1 MLDRVFGN
9 AAARRWS
16 LVRPWRSSGSWRSV
30 VSKLRYVKNTDVA
43 RSDFFAALGMGLI
56 ICGVLFFLLRDIR
69 IHFRAVAQFFERFE
83 ERFAY
88 VPFVAPGVVVLGLV
102 FVFLSLVL

>member
-1 MLDRVFGN
+1 M
-9 AAARRWS
+9 
-16 LVRPWRSSGSWRSV
+16 SSSV
-30 VSKLRYVKNTDVA
+30 VSKNHYVKNTAVS

-69 IHFRAVAQFFERFE
+69 SHFRPIGQFFDRFE

-88 VPFVAPGVVVLGLV
+88 VPFLAPGVVLLGVV

>member
-1 MLDRVFGN
+1 M
-9 AAARRWS
+9 
-16 LVRPWRSSGSWRSV
+16 
-30 VSKLRYVKNTDVA
+30 SKNQYVKNTAVA

-56 ICGVLFFLLRDIR
+56 ICGVLFFLMRDIR
-69 IHFRAVAQFFERFE
+69 THFRAIAQFFERFE

-88 VPFVAPGVVVLGLV
+88 VPFVAPGAVVLGLV